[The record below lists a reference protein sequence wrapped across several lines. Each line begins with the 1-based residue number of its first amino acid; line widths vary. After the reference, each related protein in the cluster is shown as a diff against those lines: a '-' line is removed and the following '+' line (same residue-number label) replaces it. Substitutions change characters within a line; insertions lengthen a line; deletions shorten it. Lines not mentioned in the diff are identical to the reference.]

1 MYTYPLLQRVSE
13 LYSEAELSNVL
24 LLACQHLLE
33 PQQRMFEHLIKL
45 GLKPENCVIVG
56 KNYSTNSEVLKKL
69 CDLGCV
75 VAPFSDKFEAE
86 QPFDQWFENRLT
98 SFISAEI
105 SCRPMGEYRKVI
117 ILDDGG
123 FMHLIVD
130 KLCGQNS
137 NIVGVEQT
145 SSGHHRIK
153 AHGVHFPFI
162 SVARSYHK
170 LLYESPY
177 IGING
182 KVRIV
187 KHLRKV
193 GNTTPRILF
202 LGLGPIGRLVAGQ
215 LLFVEKHEGCV
226 FDPKF
231 DEMRYGSRDQACR
244 GVFDFLR
251 PEHVLRSEDLTSRL
265 QEFDVVVGSTGTSV
279 LTEIDIE
286 RLHPSTT
293 LISMSSSD
301 REFPAVPFRHNRGH
315 VHENYKLGGR
325 TLVNGGFPIT
335 FDGRSHGMPPAQI
348 ELTISLLMI
357 RVLSEVAVHLQSLPH
372 AIDQIHKMWRPDEE
386 EKQWYET
393 LNSLD

>member
-13 LYSEAELSNVL
+13 LYSEAGLSNVL

-33 PQQRMFEHLIKL
+33 PQQRMFEHLMKL

-56 KNYSTNSEVLKKL
+56 KNYSTNSGVLKKL
-69 CDLGCV
+69 RDLGCV
-75 VAPFSDKFEAE
+75 VAPFSDQFEAE
-86 QPFDQWFENRLT
+86 QPFDQWFENKLT

-105 SCRPMGEYRKVI
+105 SCRPMSEYRKVV

-145 SSGHHRIK
+145 SSGHHRVK

-162 SVARSYHK
+162 SVARSHHK

-177 IGING
+177 IGVNG
-182 KVRIV
+182 KVRIT

-215 LLFVEKHEGCV
+215 LLFVEKYEGCV

-231 DEMRYGSRDQACR
+231 EEMRYGSRDQACR

-279 LTEIDIE
+279 LAEIDIE

-301 REFPAVPFRHNRGH
+301 REFPAVPFRHNGGH
-315 VHENYKLGGR
+315 VHENYRLGGR

-335 FDGRSHGMPPAQI
+335 FDGQPHGMPPAQI

-357 RVLSEVAVHLQSLPH
+357 RVLNEVAVHLQSLPH

-386 EKQWYET
+386 EKQWYEA